1 MPDAAD
7 NVYRTT
13 WSPAEY
19 LRQYYTTPPL
29 TTDERHAVTLLA
41 DWLRVGPRVERS
53 LEVGCGPV
61 PYRAALLAPHA
72 DEIYLADY
80 LPGNLAEVRLW
91 RDDRP
96 GQHDWD
102 GFLREAL
109 TLEGRA
115 GTDAETR
122 DRKAE
127 LRRKITRLLACDL
140 TQREPLGVAA
150 TYDLVASFYC
160 AEAISGT
167 VLGWERHVANLAG
180 LVSPGG
186 RMFVAAIRN
195 ARSYRVFD
203 ATFPAAP
210 VDEGDWH
217 RLLPALGFDPARTE
231 IDVVAVPDFVAE
243 GFDSVCVVRTQKA
256 AA

>member
-1 MPDAAD
+1 MPDVAD

-19 LRQYYTTPPL
+19 LRQYYMTPSL
-29 TTDERHAVTLLA
+29 TTDDQHSLPMLG
-41 DWLRVGPRVERS
+41 DWLRGGPRVERA

-61 PYRAALLAPHA
+61 PYRAALLASHA
-72 DEIYLADY
+72 DEIHLADY

-115 GTDAETR
+115 GTEAEMR

-127 LRRKITRLLACDL
+127 LRKKITRLLACDL
-140 TQREPLGVAA
+140 TRREPLGVAA

-160 AEAISGT
+160 AEAISSSVADWGQY
-167 VLGWERHVANLAG
+167 VANLAR

-186 RMFVAAIRN
+186 RMFVVAIRN
-195 ARSYRVFD
+195 ARGYRVFD
-203 ATFPAAP
+203 TTFPAAP
-210 VDEGDWH
+210 VDEDDWH
-217 RLLPALGFDPARTE
+217 RMLPTLGFDPARTE
-231 IDVVAVPDFVAE
+231 IDVVAVPGFVAE
-243 GFDSVCVVRTQKA
+243 GFDSVCVVRANKSA
-256 AA
+256 A